1 MKWLLENIEITLLKV
16 IRDNDI
22 SYDDSSLAG
31 LSEDSTLE
39 NYKQTA
45 LELCEKNKQP
55 ENDNQLIVRI
65 QAYIDEK
72 YGDPSLCLSRISDLF
87 HISESYFSFLFKKT
101 VGVNFS
107 TYLEQVRMT
116 QAKHLL
122 ETTNIKIADL
132 YVAVGYNKS
141 DQLPPRI
148 QEKVRCSTQ
157 SPSRIAPYS
166 FSVAFSRSTSS
177 NCSMGTGLE

>member
-1 MKWLLENIEITLLKV
+1 MLKV
-16 IRDNDI
+16 VRDNDI

-39 NYKQTA
+39 NYEQIA

-65 QAYIDEK
+65 QAYIDEN

-122 ETTNIKIADL
+122 ETTNIKITDL
-132 YVAVGYNKS
+132 YVAVGYNNLTSFRRAFK
-141 DQLPPRI
+141 
-148 QEKVRCSTQ
+148 KKYGV
-157 SPSRIAPYS
+157 APN
-166 FSVAFSRSTSS
+166 AIR
-177 NCSMGTGLE
+177 E

>member
-1 MKWLLENIEITLLKV
+1 MDFKKRKLNSRQVKWLLENIEITLLKV

-39 NYKQTA
+39 NYEQIA

-65 QAYIDEK
+65 QAYIDEN

-122 ETTNIKIADL
+122 ETTDIKIADL
-132 YVAVGYNKS
+132 YVAVGYNNLTSFRRAFK
-141 DQLPPRI
+141 
-148 QEKVRCSTQ
+148 KKYGV
-157 SPSRIAPYS
+157 APN
-166 FSVAFSRSTSS
+166 ALR
-177 NCSMGTGLE
+177 E